1 MPGRDTIDD
10 AAAHNLIGQFPGTP
24 LADGAVGV
32 GGDLAGQGD
41 DLADLFRRDP
51 RRTARLGRIR

>member
-10 AAAHNLIGQFPGTP
+10 AAAHNLIGQFPVGP

-32 GGDLAGQGD
+32 GGDLAAQCN

-51 RRTARLGRIR
+51 RRSAGLGRIR